1 MTLLAA
7 LVLSV
12 VTVAI
17 IAYPLFFSGLQRYLL
32 RQEKTEFNEAE
43 SLLAG
48 HIELEDDYQ
57 IGRLGKK
64 DYQQQKI
71 LLQRRYL
78 ELRDAEDAASS

>member
-43 SLLAG
+43 SLLAALS
-48 HIELEDDYQ
+48 ELEDDYQ